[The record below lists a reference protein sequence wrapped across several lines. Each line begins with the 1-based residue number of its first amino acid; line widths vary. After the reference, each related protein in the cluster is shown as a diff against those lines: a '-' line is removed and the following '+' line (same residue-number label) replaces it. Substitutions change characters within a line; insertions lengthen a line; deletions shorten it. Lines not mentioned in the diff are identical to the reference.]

1 RTIGKGAAPVRA
13 HGPLAGKTII
23 HIDDS
28 PLLMRTGSYAAAH
41 MAYDNIYVPVFFIH
55 RFRIL
60 SCYRFLVKRMEDGFP
75 FYPFQP
81 GHTHFINEF
90 IDDHGIG
97 NHGFAAVFFPESV
110 GYETAHV
117 GSMSAVGAF

>member
-1 RTIGKGAAPVRA
+1 GYEPAFFSDDFVCFIVVQPVVDDIFCERTIGKGAAPVRA

-60 SCYRFLVKRMEDGFP
+60 SCYRFLVKRMDDVFP
-75 FYPFQP
+75 LYPFTRRYTP
-81 GHTHFINEF
+81 YISE
-90 IDDHGIG
+90 
-97 NHGFAAVFFPESV
+97 
-110 GYETAHV
+110 
-117 GSMSAVGAF
+117 